1 MSAQN
6 TLLIKYYNLLIKCYN
21 PNYKV
26 QGYKVECCNKVQ
38 FLNDIPQLHIRS
50 QESFLSASCLRKFIP
65 LDKSIYYR
73 FASTCTRKK
82 CVISTP
88 KKSINLSIKKKVYT

>member
-50 QESFLSASCLRKFIP
+50 QESFLSASCLRKLSLLINRFTIDLRALVP
-65 LDKSIYYR
+65 EKNASSLRQKSQ
-73 FASTCTRKK
+73 
-82 CVISTP
+82 
-88 KKSINLSIKKKVYT
+88 